1 MKAVSNIIRS
11 LPILFILWFP
21 LQLLAQEPEY
31 KEWESSEVKG
41 LYIEVENED
50 DADIEEDGRY
60 FQKYRRLS
68 NDVYEIEISEKVS
81 SKLWKIKGSKIF
93 ILFRYNP
100 YLYRYDEGILDWDG
114 YDGTFYKKP

>member
-1 MKAVSNIIRS
+1 MKAVSNVVRF
-11 LPILFILWFP
+11 LPLLFMLWLP
-21 LQLLAQEPEY
+21 LQLPAQEPEY
-31 KEWESSEVKG
+31 KEWDSHDVKG
-41 LYIEVENED
+41 LYVEVENED

-68 NDVYEIEISEKVS
+68 SDVYEIEVSEKVS

-100 YLYRYDEGILDWDG
+100 FLFKYDEGILEWNG
-114 YDGTFYKKP
+114 YGGTFYEKP